1 MDAEFWHSRWDAREI
16 GFHQEQ
22 GNPLLKAHFSQLAL
36 SAGDR
41 VFIPLCGKTKDIAWL
56 LANNYR
62 VVGAELSE
70 IAVKELFAELG
81 VTAQVKPVGKLL
93 HYSASNID
101 IYLGDIFELNAEIL
115 QPIDAIYDRA
125 ALVALPFA
133 MRCKYTQLLKDI
145 SHHAQQLVICFEYD
159 QSVHD
164 GPPFSVT
171 EKELREHYE
180 EHYSIAYVERIT
192 VAGGLKG
199 QVKAEE
205 VVYLLRPEVDRP

>member
-22 GNPLLKAHFSQLAL
+22 GNPLLKAHFSQLVL

-56 LANNYR
+56 LANNYW

-93 HYSASNID
+93 HYAASNID
-101 IYLGDIFELNAEIL
+101 IYLGDIFELSAEVL
-115 QPIDAIYDRA
+115 QSVDAIYDRA
-125 ALVALPFA
+125 ALVALPHA
-133 MRCKYTQLLKDI
+133 MRCKYAQHLNDI
-145 SHHAQQLVICFEYD
+145 SQLAPQLVICFEYD
-159 QSVHD
+159 QRVHD

-180 EHYSIAYVERIT
+180 EHYTIACVERIA

>member
-1 MDAEFWHSRWDAREI
+1 MDAEFWQSRWDAREI

-70 IAVKELFAELG
+70 IAIKELFAELG

-93 HYSASNID
+93 HYSATNID
-101 IYLGDIFELNAEIL
+101 IYLGDIFELSAEVL
-115 QPIDAIYDRA
+115 QSVDAIYDRA
-125 ALVALPFA
+125 ALVALPFV
-133 MRCKYTQLLKDI
+133 MRCKYTQHLNDI
-145 SHHAQQLVICFEYD
+145 SQLAPQLVICFEYD

-171 EKELREHYE
+171 EKELREHYGSN
-180 EHYSIAYVERIT
+180 YMISLVGR
-192 VAGGLKG
+192 VVLDGGLKG
-199 QVKAEE
+199 RVAADEAVWVLNAK
-205 VVYLLRPEVDRP
+205 